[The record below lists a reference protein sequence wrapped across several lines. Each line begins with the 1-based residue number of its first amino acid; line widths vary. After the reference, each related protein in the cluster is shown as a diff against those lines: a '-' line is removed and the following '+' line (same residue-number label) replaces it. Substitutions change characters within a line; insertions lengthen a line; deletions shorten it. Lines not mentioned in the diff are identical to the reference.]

1 MTIHDVLVR
10 PLVTEKG
17 ITKKEEERTLC
28 FQVSAD
34 ANKIQVK
41 QAVEKLFNV
50 KVEEVRTANFEGK
63 LRRRGSSPVTVGLEK
78 GLREAR
84 GRAESARVHGDV
96 RQRTDRR

>member
-17 ITKKEEERTLC
+17 LTKKEEERTLC

-41 QAVEKLFNV
+41 QAVEKLFSV

-63 LRRRGSSPVTVGLEK
+63 LRRRGKFAAYKSDWKKAYVKIADGQKVPEFTEM
-78 GLREAR
+78 
-84 GRAESARVHGDV
+84 
-96 RQRTDRR
+96 